1 MAFGDLL
8 CRERTSRKISLRDLG
23 KAVDLSA
30 IYLSDIERGSR
41 KPPALQVVRRI
52 AEALKAD
59 PGPFLTSALQ
69 ERLSL
74 DLAVRDAK
82 RQEAAL
88 ALARAW
94 DDMGDD
100 DIEDL
105 IRLLSSPKGG
115 VRRNE

>member
-1 MAFGDLL
+1 MLSK
-8 CRERTSRKISLRDLG
+8 ERTSRKISLRDLG

-52 AEALKAD
+52 AEALGMD
-59 PGPFLTSALQ
+59 PAPFLREALK

-74 DLAVRDAK
+74 DLSVRDAK
-82 RQEAAL
+82 RQEAAV

-94 DDMGDD
+94 DQMGDD
-100 DIEDL
+100 DFEDL
-105 IRLLSSPKGG
+105 IQLLRSAKGDEK
-115 VRRNE
+115 RDE